1 VNIILP
7 KSGIP
12 RALPLTNRAL
22 DRPDQAQDTA
32 ESTIAFLSERQN
44 IELLPMIQA
53 LQAELV
59 LQ

>member
-1 VNIILP
+1 LP